1 MWKVIQD
8 AWQIEIAK
16 RMNEIMLSMLLLVQH
31 MFKVIE
37 KKCVLGNRPWHH
49 WRDNKQLIREIMC
62 MESSGN

>member
-37 KKCVLGNRPWHH
+37 KKCVLGNRPG
-49 WRDNKQLIREIMC
+49 IIEEIT
-62 MESSGN
+62 SN